1 MAEHPSFRNDTIKEQ
16 EDSLKTGGYRM
27 GVEHYGE
34 VYQCKVCGNKV
45 EVIEVGGGTLMCCGK
60 EMKNMESK
68 PETTTNLPDS
78 GGG

>member
-1 MAEHPSFRNDTIKEQ
+1 
-16 EDSLKTGGYRM
+16 M

-60 EMKNMESK
+60 EMKNMENK